1 MNRNNI
7 VFILVMALLVLQLIQ
22 HYFFTGTQ

>member
-7 VFILVMALLVLQLIQ
+7 VFILVMTLLVLQLIQ
-22 HYFFTGTQ
+22 HYFFTGAQ